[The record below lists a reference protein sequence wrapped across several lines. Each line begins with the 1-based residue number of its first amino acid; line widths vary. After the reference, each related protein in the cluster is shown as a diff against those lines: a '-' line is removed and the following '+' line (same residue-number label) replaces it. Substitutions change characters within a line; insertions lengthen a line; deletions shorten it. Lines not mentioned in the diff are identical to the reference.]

1 MEYNEC
7 LICFEE
13 DIVLVDICNK
23 HKVCVKC
30 YKELFKRKYNCCPY
44 CLKEIKY
51 KNIQDEN
58 KNYYIICKIFCF
70 RN

>member
-13 DIVLVDICNK
+13 DIVLVNICNN
-23 HKVCVKC
+23 HKICVKC
-30 YKELFKRKYNCCPY
+30 YKELFKRNYKNCPF

-51 KNIQDEN
+51 KNMQDDN
-58 KNYYIICKIFCF
+58 NSFHFFCYVFCF
-70 RN
+70 N